1 MSVFLCVRVQAAYNQ
16 LVSVSDTTSTAK
28 TKLLAT
34 RRRDSQRLGAIDETL
49 QSVPARHHAE
59 LLACPRGGGITACGR
74 QTWTSNCKQRSASLT
89 EDSSSSQ
96 HAAVS
101 TNSTTTTTTATT
113 TTTTTTRRG
122 LQRLRCDWSSLD
134 SSQPSCSNVVTG
146 RCSPP
151 LHRAPSPPPPALP
164 PRVPRLPRPT
174 RTTRSVDVTLPRRQQ
189 RATRS
194 LSTTETVTETAGGR
208 HCQSLQQQQQQQQLV
223 GSHHRRSESE
233 SERQDTEKDGQALG
247 VESDEEA
254 SDSVFEARPSSPS
267 STDTDHHHQQ
277 QQLEQQQRR
286 NTVS

>member
-49 QSVPARHHAE
+49 QSVPARLHTE
-59 LLACPRGGGITACGR
+59 LPACPRGGGVTACGR

-96 HAAVS
+96 HATVS

-134 SSQPSCSNVVTG
+134 SSQPSYSNVVTG

-194 LSTTETVTETAGGR
+194 LSTAETVTETAGGR

>member
-49 QSVPARHHAE
+49 QSVPARLHTE
-59 LLACPRGGGITACGR
+59 LPACPRGGGVTACGR
-74 QTWTSNCKQRSASLT
+74 QTWTSDCKQRSASLT

-194 LSTTETVTETAGGR
+194 LSTAETVTETAGGR
-208 HCQSLQQQQQQQQLV
+208 HCQSLQQQQQQQLV